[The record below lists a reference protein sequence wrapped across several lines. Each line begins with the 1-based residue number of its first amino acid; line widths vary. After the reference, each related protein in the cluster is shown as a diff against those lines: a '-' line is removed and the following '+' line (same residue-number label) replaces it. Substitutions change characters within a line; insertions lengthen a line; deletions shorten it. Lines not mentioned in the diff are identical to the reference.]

1 MTLLGLVLLA
11 LLCYSYFSLRLLYS
25 LRKVPAAHWSSRFSS
40 ARILWA
46 RWTGTE
52 LKFLIEA
59 HSRLGPIVLVGPQD
73 LSVSSYQ
80 DGIRKVYDTGFPKPA
95 PFYSMFNYYR
105 TRNAFTSLDRSEHG
119 IRRRRTAALY
129 SKSALMQSKHL
140 REVTDCIIYERLFP
154 RLESLLVSCGTGRI
168 DGLDLSY
175 RICADYLSSF
185 LFGSCNSTNF
195 LSFLSNGKAE
205 LNNDPLE
212 LWRFHY
218 ENMSCLEAFFVQEM
232 PGLYKLFKALGTNL
246 LPRKYSEGI
255 EYMENWMSAMTDKA
269 DHTITLKQ
277 NKGLNLEAKDE
288 PVVYETAKEAVKK
301 DSPHLSLEAQKMQVQ
316 SEMFD
321 HVSASREVL
330 GLVCGYALWYLAS
343 HPDAQQKIHA
353 ELEEH
358 KIDMTSPIHQ
368 DPSGLD
374 RSSRLDSLPYLR
386 AVIDECLRMRP
397 TSTLLPRI
405 TPPDRS
411 VSVAGIDNI
420 PPNTRI
426 NSFQWF
432 VHRDPTKWEN
442 VNDWD
447 PERWLSMDRSGKKH
461 DREDV
466 LWPFASGPRMCL
478 GNHLTY
484 YFMQHV
490 LAAICSRFVLSAL
503 PRDERQCTP
512 GSPEDELP
520 ITVVLR
526 A

>member
-1 MTLLGLVLLA
+1 MTLLMLVLLA
-11 LLCYSYFSLRLLYS
+11 LLCYSFFSFRLLYS
-25 LRKVPAAHWSSRFSS
+25 LRKVPTAHWSSRFSS

-52 LKFLIEA
+52 LKSLIEA
-59 HSRLGPIVLVGPQD
+59 HNRLGPIVLVGPQD

-105 TRNAFTSLDRSEHG
+105 SYLPRARNAFTSLDRAEHG
-119 IRRRRTAALY
+119 IHRRRTATLY

-140 REVTDCIIYERLFP
+140 CEVTDCIIYERLFP
-154 RLESLLVSCGTGRI
+154 RLESLLVNCGTGRL

-175 RICADYLSSF
+175 RICVDYLSSF
-185 LFGSCNSTNF
+185 LFGCCNSTNF
-195 LSFLSNGKAE
+195 LSFLSDGKAE
-205 LNNDPLE
+205 LKNDPLE
-212 LWRFHY
+212 LWRFNY
-218 ENMSCLEAFFVQEM
+218 ENMSCQESFFVQEM
-232 PGLYKLFKALGTNL
+232 PGLYKLFRALGTNL
-246 LPRKYSEGI
+246 LPRRYSEGTK
-255 EYMENWMSAMTDKA
+255 YLENWMSAMADKA
-269 DHTITLKQ
+269 DHTITLKPS
-277 NKGLNLEAKDE
+277 KGLDLEAKDD

-321 HVSASREVL
+321 HIC
-330 GLVCGYALWYLAS
+330 LVFGYALWYLAS
-343 HPDAQQKIHA
+343 QPDAQQKIHA

-368 DPSGLD
+368 DPSGID
-374 RSSRLDSLPYLR
+374 RSSRLDSLPYLH

-397 TSTLLPRI
+397 TSTLLPRT

-411 VSVAGIDNI
+411 VSVAGIDI

-432 VHRDPTKWEN
+432 VHRDPKKWDN

-447 PERWLSMDRSGKKH
+447 PERWFSVDRSGKKH

-484 YFMQHV
+484 YFMKHV

-520 ITVVLR
+520 ITLIVR
-526 A
+526 T